1 MDLSETKTLKDFQ
14 EAFLDVKNACEKEI
28 GSTIKH
34 VEIWHD
40 NDIRITFSNK

>member
-14 EAFLDVKNACEKEI
+14 EAFLEIKDACEKEI

-34 VEIWHD
+34 VEIFYD

>member
-1 MDLSETKTLKDFQ
+1 MDLSELKKLEDFQ
-14 EAFLDVKNACEKEI
+14 KAFLEVKAACEKEI

-40 NDIRITFSNK
+40 NDVRIIFSNK